1 MRVVAVWGDLVG
13 YLRVAEPATLPA
25 LDAEL
30 PMFADGRVGRNVGGA
45 VHAVHAVDTS
55 ERDATFEWAA
65 VGKLGH
71 VRHFQVSMLHELSS
85 HLEVI
90 TMLLWC
96 YPSLLYKC
104 YVLTVRTHSPPF
116 AR

>member
-1 MRVVAVWGDLVG
+1 MVVWGGMLVVEYG
-13 YLRVAEPATLPA
+13 VY
-25 LDAEL
+25 
-30 PMFADGRVGRNVGGA
+30 
-45 VHAVHAVDTS
+45 TS
-55 ERDATFEWAA
+55 DNGDATFEWAA
-65 VGKLGH
+65 VGKVGH

-85 HLEVI
+85 NLEVI

-104 YVLTVRTHSPPF
+104 YVLTVRTHNPPF